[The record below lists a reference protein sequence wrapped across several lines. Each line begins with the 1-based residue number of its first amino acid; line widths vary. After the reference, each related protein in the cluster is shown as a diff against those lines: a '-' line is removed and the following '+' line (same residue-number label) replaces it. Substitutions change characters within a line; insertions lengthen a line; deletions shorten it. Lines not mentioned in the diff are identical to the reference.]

1 MATIQTFEDLQVW
14 QKSRSMFK
22 EIYTLTH
29 KGGFARDYALR
40 DQINRSSG
48 SIMDNIAEGFGRQ
61 SNKGFVNFLTIASG
75 SALEVKS
82 QLYRALDRQY
92 LTTKHFQEL
101 IGMIIEISKML
112 SGLIAYLN
120 KTDIRG
126 FMFKNRI

>member
-14 QKSRSMFK
+14 QKSRSMCK

-29 KGGFARDYALR
+29 EGGFARDYALR

-82 QLYRALDRQY
+82 QL
-92 LTTKHFQEL
+92 
-101 IGMIIEISKML
+101 
-112 SGLIAYLN
+112 
-120 KTDIRG
+120 
-126 FMFKNRI
+126 